1 MTTEKLKPTET
12 ITWIG
17 KHEPISMSISF
28 NLLDKPIFKKEKDTQ
43 SLNTEFVVNLDFWR
57 KKNKT
62 EMLSKF
68 LETENNIK
76 KWLHTIRNEQNSFN
90 KGEAREYE
98 DEFIEDEE
106 ESERFCF
113 VQFWRH

>member
-1 MTTEKLKPTET
+1 M
-12 ITWIG
+12 
-17 KHEPISMSISF
+17 
-28 NLLDKPIFKKEKDTQ
+28 
-43 SLNTEFVVNLDFWR
+43 R
-57 KKNKT
+57 
-62 EMLSKF
+62 SKF
-68 LETENNIK
+68 LETKNNIK
-76 KWLHTIRNEQNSFN
+76 TRLHTILNEQNSFN